1 MGAGYGWPPPPSART
16 LPPSPHAIARHCLRL
31 VSGRTVTAGACVGG
45 HVRACPGHRQR
56 PPAGPLAPARLLV
69 RRILY
74 PTDCRPR
81 LAPGGELA
89 GQPAGP
95 CRERKQGAMGGRAVP
110 RAGIAPLI
118 ARPIFG
124 FCQRLFPGDCRVMR
138 GCWRGVAGVWMAVT
152 RAPSLSVYC
161 WRHPPVYRGKC
172 WGWTTGV

>member
-1 MGAGYGWPPPPSART
+1 MAGHRRRT
-16 LPPSPHAIARHCLRL
+16 PDTRPHRPTPSPVISQPPASAPP
-31 VSGRTVTAGACVGG
+31 VTLGACVGG

-56 PPAGPLAPARLLV
+56 PPAVPPAPARLV
-69 RRILY
+69 ARRILY
-74 PTDCRPR
+74 PTDCRPC

-138 GCWRGVAGVWMAVT
+138 GWWRGEVGVWMAVT
-152 RAPSLSVYC
+152 RAPFFICVLDGTHGGLS
-161 WRHPPVYRGKC
+161 G
-172 WGWTTGV
+172 